1 MTEDGH
7 TDDGVDEGDECE
19 EGTNV
24 EQRGQGHDQG
34 EQQLA
39 DSLRRLERG
48 TYMNVQ
54 TSTVSYIEISI
65 IISLYCFL
73 NLINGSKNS
82 SVLWIGHI

>member
-19 EGTNV
+19 EGADI

-34 EQQLA
+34 EQELA

-48 TYMNVQ
+48 TW
-54 TSTVSYIEISI
+54 
-65 IISLYCFL
+65 L
-73 NLINGSKNS
+73 NEWIN
-82 SVLWIGHI
+82 

>member
-1 MTEDGH
+1 MAEDGH
-7 TDDGVDEGDECE
+7 PDDGVDEGDECE
-19 EGTNV
+19 EGADV

-34 EQQLA
+34 EQELA

-65 IISLYCFL
+65 IILLYCFL
-73 NLINGSKNS
+73 DLIKGFINS
-82 SVLWIGHI
+82 FVLWMGHI